1 MTTAVLRQ
9 HAEHQF
15 AEELEELK
23 KVDNRQ
29 RPVNWQL
36 SPWAVVAYLVF
47 HVLSDVFG
55 ADAGNRDDWT
65 QEGSDGGGPAAR
77 HVGRATTSV
86 HRP

>member
-1 MTTAVLRQ
+1 MYWHPMMVWADWFTTTLAIG
-9 HAEHQF
+9 
-15 AEELEELK
+15 
-23 KVDNRQ
+23 
-29 RPVNWQL
+29 
-36 SPWAVVAYLVF
+36 SWAVVAYLVF
-47 HVLSDVFG
+47 HVLNDVFG